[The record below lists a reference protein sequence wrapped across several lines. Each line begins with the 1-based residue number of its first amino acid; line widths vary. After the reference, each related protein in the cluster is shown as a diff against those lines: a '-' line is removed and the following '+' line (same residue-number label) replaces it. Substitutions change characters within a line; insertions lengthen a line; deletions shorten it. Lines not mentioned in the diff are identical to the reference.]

1 MGTAGLLAGPMLLNQ
16 HMHHVATRDHTKK
29 FVGLILGNDR
39 YAIILSFLKCFGR
52 MFGTLVKMQYSLDGC
67 GKVLGSHQPTDV
79 SIEHHVAKK
88 VVTDETEE
96 YLIVV
101 PLDQSNLRE

>member
-1 MGTAGLLAGPMLLNQ
+1 MLLNQ
-16 HMHHVATRDHTKK
+16 HMHHIARRDHIGKLLEPT
-29 FVGLILGNDR
+29 LGNDR

-79 SIEHHVAKK
+79 R
-88 VVTDETEE
+88 
-96 YLIVV
+96 
-101 PLDQSNLRE
+101 SNITLLKRL